1 MATAGEKPVMVVGLD
16 DSQHSFYA
24 LEWILD
30 HFFGPSPNS
39 HAAPFKLLIVHAKPT
54 ATSAI
59 GLAGPGGADVLPYV
73 EADLRKISSRVAE
86 KAKQICSAKSVNDVV
101 VEVVEGDARN
111 VLCDAVEKH
120 HASMLVVGS
129 HGYGV
134 LKRTVLGSVSD
145 YCAHHAHCSVMI
157 VKRPKVKA

>member
-1 MATAGEKPVMVVGLD
+1 MAEKPVMVVGLD
-16 DSQHSFYA
+16 DSEHSFYA
-24 LEWILD
+24 LEWSLE
-30 HFFGPSPNS
+30 HLFG
-39 HAAPFKLLIVHAKPT
+39 PFKLLIVHAKPT

-86 KAKQICSAKSVNDVV
+86 KAKHICSAKSVNDVV
-101 VEVVEGDARN
+101 VEVVEGDARS

-120 HASMLVVGS
+120 HASLLVVGS

>member
-1 MATAGEKPVMVVGLD
+1 MGEKPVMVVGLD
-16 DSQHSFYA
+16 DSEYSFYA
-24 LEWILD
+24 LEWTLE
-30 HFFGPSPNS
+30 HLFRSSPP
-39 HAAPFKLLIVHAKPT
+39 PFKLLIVHAKPT

-73 EADLRKISSRVAE
+73 EADLRKISSRIAE
-86 KAKQICSAKSVNDVV
+86 KAKKICSAKSVNDVV
-101 VEVVEGDARN
+101 VEIAEGDARS

-134 LKRTVLGSVSD
+134 LKRAVLGSVSD
-145 YCAHHAHCSVMI
+145 YCAHHTHCSVMI
-157 VKRPKVKA
+157 VKRPKIKA